1 MKKKTVWSLLL
12 ALAMTVTAI
21 GASTAAFAAAP
32 NQAEPQTLI
41 ATENEDAIWDQ
52 IEALEEKS
60 DAVFQRNEALW
71 DKVPAMPCL
80 MTTISRTLTRQRS
93 SAT

>member
-32 NQAEPQTLI
+32 NQAEPQTLMEQF
-41 ATENEDAIWDQ
+41 ENEM
-52 IEALEEKS
+52 
-60 DAVFQRNEALW
+60 R
-71 DKVPAMPCL
+71 L
-80 MTTISRTLTRQRS
+80 MR
-93 SAT
+93 

>member
-1 MKKKTVWSLLL
+1 MKKKTVWRLLL
-12 ALAMTVTAI
+12 ALAMTVTAN

-32 NQAEPQTLI
+32 TQVEPRTLI
-41 ATENEDAIWDQ
+41 ATEIEDSIWDQ

-71 DKVPAMPCL
+71 D
-80 MTTISRTLTRQRS
+80 
-93 SAT
+93 